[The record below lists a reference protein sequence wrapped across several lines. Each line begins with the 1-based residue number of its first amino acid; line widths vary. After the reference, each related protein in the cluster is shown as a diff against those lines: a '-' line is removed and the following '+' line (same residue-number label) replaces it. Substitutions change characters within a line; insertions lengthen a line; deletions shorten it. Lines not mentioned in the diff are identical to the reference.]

1 VVTFAACTKNKKG
14 FTSMSRTTVPRIAKG
29 DLDRLRKFRLLPNLT
44 KIPLFIG
51 LMVAFTWVA
60 WTTQSN
66 WVLWAAY
73 ISLGYMWMGMVTFM
87 HDATHLTLFRNRLG
101 NWIFGILCM
110 LPIFATFVAFR
121 EDHIE
126 HHRHNRSPTDP
137 DAFTMGK
144 RGPLDFLLFYAYA
157 LIGGV
162 LSFLHFNFIYPVT
175 QFGIRLWAIQ
185 LFEIGLKTVVY
196 WYVLHLAAQHGV
208 FPKVLGLWLWPVFV
222 LSLLNSMRFIAEHY
236 GTPWNEGQMAGTR
249 TVISNPVNAFFWN
262 NINWHIGHH
271 VYPSVPWY
279 NLVELH
285 KLLEPQ
291 FATSNVVIDKSY
303 IGVYVDALRRGPESP
318 AQLARSL
325 AERATRVVT

>member
-1 VVTFAACTKNKKG
+1 
-14 FTSMSRTTVPRIAKG
+14 MSRTAIPLIAKG
-29 DLDRLRKFRLLPNLT
+29 DLDRLRAFRLWPNLT

-51 LMVAFTWVA
+51 IMLACGWVA
-60 WTTQSN
+60 WNTESS

-73 ISLGYMWMGMVTFM
+73 IALGYMWMGMVTFM
-87 HDATHLTLFRNRLG
+87 HDALHHTLFRRRWL
-101 NWIFGILCM
+101 NWTFGIVCM
-110 LPIFATFVAFR
+110 MPIFATFVAFR

-126 HHRHNRSPTDP
+126 HHRHNRSPRDP

-157 LIGGV
+157 LIGGA

-175 QFGIRLWAIQ
+175 KFGPKLWAIQ
-185 LFEIGLKTVVY
+185 LFEMVMKAAIY
-196 WYVLHLAAQHGV
+196 WYVLDWAVEHGV
-208 FPKVLGLWLWPVFV
+208 LGKVLGLWLWPIMV

-249 TVISNPVNAFFWN
+249 TVVSNRVNAFFWN

-285 KLLEPQ
+285 KALEPQ
-291 FATSNVVIDKSY
+291 IKACGAVVDKSY
-303 IGVYVDALRRGPESP
+303 IGVYIDALWRGPESEP
-318 AQLARSL
+318 QLEKSLARRRVARRNEVSL
-325 AERATRVVT
+325 SAA